1 MSLEDTLQSAL
12 EMLPENPSQQDL
24 AVVIEM
30 MTRYI
35 QYLKELE
42 QNITVTPEDV
52 SVMVERD
59 GVKIRFKNME
69 DFSSWMQ
76 QSM

>member
-12 EMLPENPSQQDL
+12 EMLPEQPSQQEL

-42 QNITVTPEDV
+42 QSVTVTPEDV
-52 SVMVERD
+52 SVMVKQD